1 MASAQKLFNE
11 IEREL
16 GVGMVPRLFKLLEDQ
31 PVLLGHI
38 WGQFRMVVLQGNL
51 PRIVKEMAGLV
62 IATTTHCDYIRV
74 VHLHSLSIQGVDE
87 RTLKL
92 VREGN
97 YTATELSNAT
107 RAALRFADSSA
118 ATRAAYATGDWP
130 DLRRQTAQ
138 ALAQTDLDE
147 AETAELVL
155 TVALFEQLCT
165 IANLLA
171 LDPSQP

>member
-1 MASAQKLFNE
+1 MATAQKLFNE
-11 IEREL
+11 IEQEL

-31 PVLLGHI
+31 PVLLSHI
-38 WGQFRMVVLQGNL
+38 WGQFRMVVLQGSL
-51 PRIVKEMAGLV
+51 PRIVKEMVGLA
-62 IATTTHCDYIRV
+62 IATATHCDYIRV

-92 VREGN
+92 FREGN
-97 YTATELSNAT
+97 YTATELSSAT

-118 ATRAAYATGDWP
+118 ETRAAYVTEAWP
-130 DLRRQTAQ
+130 ELRRKTAQ
-138 ALAQTDLDE
+138 ALTETDLDE
-147 AETAELVL
+147 VETAELVL